1 MFHHGLSS
9 QKDNKRQKGVAI
21 ILSPEFTKAY
31 YNSGFIPPII
41 PVNENNE
48 SFGRFKDLK
57 LVLREMKKE
66 FFRKKSK
73 KIGHQL

>member
-1 MFHHGLSS
+1 MCHHGLIS
-9 QKDNKRQKGVAI
+9 QKRNRGQKSVFI